1 MNVFPVKQS
10 FRITICRELPNKYI
24 KKIKYSIK
32 KLYHLSLEYSN
43 HAEQNTDVTT
53 EDNEFAKY
61 RLTL

>member
-1 MNVFPVKQS
+1 M
-10 FRITICRELPNKYI
+10 
-24 KKIKYSIK
+24 KYSIK

>member
-1 MNVFPVKQS
+1 M
-10 FRITICRELPNKYI
+10 
-24 KKIKYSIK
+24 KYSIK

-43 HAEQNTDVTT
+43 HAEQNIDVTT